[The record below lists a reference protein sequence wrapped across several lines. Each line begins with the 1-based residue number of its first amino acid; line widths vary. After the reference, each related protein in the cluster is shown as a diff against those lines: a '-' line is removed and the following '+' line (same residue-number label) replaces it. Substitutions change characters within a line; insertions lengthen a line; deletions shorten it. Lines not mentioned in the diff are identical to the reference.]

1 MNEPKNNDEQF
12 NAEKAKEPTP
22 APVNDKPD
30 YEYDVYE
37 REREDSDYSFHRFCD
52 YSGNNRYGG

>member
-1 MNEPKNNDEQF
+1 MSDPKNDEQF
-12 NAEKAKEPTP
+12 NADKAKEPTP

-37 REREDSDYSFHRFCD
+37 RENGDFDRSFQRFCD
-52 YSGNNRYGG
+52 YSGNNRYGS

>member
-1 MNEPKNNDEQF
+1 MSDPKNNEEQF
-12 NAEKAKEPTP
+12 NSDKAKEPTP

-37 REREDSDYSFHRFCD
+37 REREDSDYSFQRFCD
-52 YSGNNRYGG
+52 YSGNNRYGL